1 MYGREGVS
9 VIGLLIAAGRGR
21 RMGGSKQLIPWP
33 PPDGSGTLIG
43 SAFDHIQVACDEMVV
58 VLGHQQRE
66 VEEALVPRAYISVCA
81 DPDAE
86 MSASIQL
93 GLAQSL
99 ASKDCQCIILQPA
112 DHPEVSSQTLGA
124 LIEEACQNE
133 VAVTPCYQG
142 HNGHPMAIP
151 RSLAQTIVDSEI
163 PTGLSDW
170 FRLNALSRKMID
182 VHDATVVVDIDTIED
197 VEKIIVSKN
206 VSN

>member
-1 MYGREGVS
+1 MS

-21 RMGGSKQLIPWP
+21 RMGGGKQLIPWP

-66 VEEALVPRAYISVCA
+66 VEEALMPRSYISVCA

-93 GLAQSL
+93 GLAQAI
-99 ASKDCQCIILQPA
+99 ASEDCQCIILQPA
-112 DHPEVSSQTLGA
+112 DHPEVSPQTLVA
-124 LIEEACQNE
+124 IIEEADRHKT
-133 VAVTPCYQG
+133 AVTPCYG
-142 HNGHPMAIP
+142 GRNGHPTAIP
-151 RSLAQTIVDSEI
+151 RHLAETIIDSEL
-163 PTGLSDW
+163 PTGLSEW
-170 FRLNALSRKMID
+170 FRLDSAHRRVLVVD
-182 VHDATVVVDIDTIED
+182 DATVTVDIDTIED